1 MQEMGLENML
11 GLSSSYFAFRGKG
24 IYDSVESVFGLGFE
38 TAELG
43 AAHRFEPRVWDTVKR
58 IKRDFPDKAFTVHG
72 LFPPLREKTW
82 FNPSNGLTKQN
93 KGIVDGL
100 FKAAQI
106 VEAKLVGIHPGFL
119 NEVGFSFDKKRGFD
133 TIAAGKPLPVEESWN
148 NFFELMAYASSLS
161 QDAGIKLAIENIHD
175 VEVKPLVFSAK
186 DFEKVFARFPELG
199 MLFDF
204 GHALFSGQAAQFV
217 KVFSPKIAE
226 IHMHWSRR
234 QSQSQQKD
242 EHAALTSAEQLQLFK
257 AVPQLKKIPI
267 IFEHGTDVGPAQ
279 ILKEKWLVSHFLDSI

>member
-1 MQEMGLENML
+1 MVLENML
-11 GLSSSYFAFRGKG
+11 GLSSSYFGFKGKS
-24 IYDSVESVFGLGFE
+24 IYNSVKTVFDLGFD
-38 TAELG
+38 AVELG
-43 AAHRFEPRVWDTVKR
+43 AGHCFEENVWDTVKR
-58 IKRDFPDKAFTVHG
+58 IKHDFPGKAFTVHG

-93 KGIVDGL
+93 RQIIDGL

-106 VEAKLVGIHPGFL
+106 AGAKLVGIHPGFL

-217 KVFSPKIAE
+217 KAFSPKIAE

-267 IFEHGTDVGPAQ
+267 VFEHGLNVSQAQ
-279 ILKEKWLVSHFLDSI
+279 ILKEKELVARFLD